1 MKAVMFCDSNYATD
15 RDTIKSV
22 SGGTLLTCLLK
33 THSNFTLK
41 ITEAEFMALSEFSQE
56 VKFVS
61 MFLVEMKKMQNLS
74 IIYEDN
80 QGTIFLAKNMKVGIC
95 TKYIDI
101 CHHFLWDIVEDK
113 DIDIKYIRS
122 EDNSAYIRTNNT

>member
-1 MKAVMFCDSNYATD
+1 MMMPLVMKAVMFCDSNYATD

-33 THSNFTLK
+33 THSHFTLK

-61 MFLVEMKKMQNLS
+61 MFLVEISTYK
-74 IIYEDN
+74 DN

-122 EDNSAYIRTNNT
+122 EDNPAYIRTNNI

>member
-61 MFLVEMKKMQNLS
+61 MFLVEISTYK
-74 IIYEDN
+74 DN
-80 QGTIFLAKNMKVGIC
+80 QGTIFLAKNRRVGIC
-95 TKYIDI
+95 TKHIDI
-101 CHHFLWDIVEDK
+101 CHHFLWNIVEDK

-122 EDNSAYIRTNNT
+122 EDNPAYIRTNNI

>member
-41 ITEAEFMALSEFSQE
+41 ITEAEFMALSAFSQE

-61 MFLVEMKKMQNLS
+61 MFLVEIS
-74 IIYEDN
+74 
-80 QGTIFLAKNMKVGIC
+80 T
-95 TKYIDI
+95 
-101 CHHFLWDIVEDK
+101 
-113 DIDIKYIRS
+113 
-122 EDNSAYIRTNNT
+122 